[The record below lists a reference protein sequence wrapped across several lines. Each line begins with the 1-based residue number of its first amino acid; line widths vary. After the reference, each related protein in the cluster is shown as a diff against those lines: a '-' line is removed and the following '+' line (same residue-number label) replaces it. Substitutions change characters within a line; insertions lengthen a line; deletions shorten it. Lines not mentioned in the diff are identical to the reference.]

1 MALSERSK
9 NSGGFKDDKIRA
21 LEVMIKH
28 ARENEAKM
36 DRHVHDLK
44 TTIRKWKDMAEALES
59 D

>member
-1 MALSERSK
+1 
-9 NSGGFKDDKIRA
+9 
-21 LEVMIKH
+21 MIKH

-59 D
+59 DQEFHKK